1 MPRITAE
8 LSLYPMGGNPIAR
21 VIAFISELEGSENV
35 EIIVNQLSTQMRGE
49 LADVL
54 ALVGRAT
61 ERAFAAGGPDAL
73 VVKIL
78 NADLPIGE
86 PPDLTLRT

>member
-8 LSLYPMGGNPIAR
+8 LSLYPMGGDPIAK
-21 VIAFISELEGSENV
+21 VIAFIGELEGGRDI
-35 EIIVNQLSTQMRGE
+35 EITVNQLSTQLRGE
-49 LADVL
+49 LAEVL

-78 NADLPIGE
+78 NADLPISE
-86 PPDLTLRT
+86 PPDLSPRS